1 MDKRKSLTFKARSTE
16 EIIRTLKENFGENA
30 RVLSIYQ
37 IKRRGLTRF
46 LKKPQFEITATAGEV
61 PLQGAIPQEPPIAT
75 KPLINPSS
83 SLPLKQQIQRILTHS
98 GFSQPLMD
106 AFFENEPLQD
116 QYNIQEILNNF
127 FHFLQK
133 LYEQLNVKELGK
145 RIALVGPSGVG
156 KTLTLCKLI
165 AQEVFTLGQKPVVIK
180 LDGEQSGGQNILS
193 VFCNILGIFVF
204 QEGVDQYMS
213 YDAQQKMLFDHEGVN
228 FFDPDAVNSCNAKLD
243 QWSVDTRVLVINALY
258 DTDFLNQCFSKITDL
273 KLTHCIFTHL
283 DEATQS
289 NKLWQYVLKGGLSPY
304 CLSFGQSLTADFTP
318 HVLSYLL
325 NKTKITEDLLKLY

>member
-46 LKKPQFEITATAGEV
+46 LKKPQFEITATAGEI
-61 PLQGAIPQEPPIAT
+61 PPQGAIP
-75 KPLINPSS
+75 KDPLITTKTFINPDASI
-83 SLPLKQQIQRILTHS
+83 PFKQQIQRILIHS

-106 AFFENEPLQD
+106 EFFENEPFQD
-116 QYNIQEILNNF
+116 QCNMQEILNNF

-133 LYEQLNVKELGK
+133 SYEQLNIKEPGK
-145 RIALVGPSGVG
+145 HIALIGPSGVG

-165 AQEVFTLGQKPVVIK
+165 AQEVFLGQKPVVIK
-180 LDGEQSGGQNILS
+180 LDGGQFGGQDVLG
-193 VFCNILGIFVF
+193 VFCNILGIFLF
-204 QEGVDQYMS
+204 QEGVDQSMS
-213 YDAQQKMLFDHEGVN
+213 YDAQQKMLFDHEGIN
-228 FFDPDAVNSCNAKLD
+228 FFDHDAINSCNAKLD
-243 QWSVDTRVLVINALY
+243 QWSVDTRVLVLNALY
-258 DTDFLNQCFSKITDL
+258 DTDFLDQCFSKIKDL

-283 DEATQS
+283 DETTHS
-289 NKLWQYVLKGGLSPY
+289 NKLWQYILKGKLSPY

-318 HVLSYLL
+318 HVLPYLL